1 MKGKKSKQKIYETAK
16 RLFLEEG
23 YLIGN
28 RRIATEA
35 NVSLGLIAY
44 HFSSKRNIAVAILK
58 EDYTILSAHLKN
70 YLTPDQDILLYVLC
84 FTNMTLRIR
93 EHDYKMARFT
103 TEIMKDDI
111 LEASIYDGNQKH
123 EYAALMELMEEDIA
137 YEKKLK
143 LALGTIFG
151 VQRALQWNINDGMD
165 LSYQDYFEYM
175 VKTYSFAL
183 DLNYGK
189 PKIKEIVKKSN
200 TIVDEVFKDYG
211 HLLDTSR
218 YLYGQVEIEK

>member
-44 HFSSKRNIAVAILK
+44 HFNSKRNIAIAILK

-70 YLTPDQDILLYVLC
+70 YLTPGQDILLYVLS

-93 EHDYKMARFT
+93 EKDYKMARFT
-103 TEIMKDDI
+103 TEIMRDDI
-111 LEASIYDGNQKH
+111 LEASIYDGNQKY
-123 EYAALMELMEEDIA
+123 EYAALMELMQDNMP

-143 LALGTIFG
+143 LALGTVFG

-165 LSYQDYFEYM
+165 LSYQEYFEYM
-175 VKTYSFAL
+175 VKTYCFAL
-183 DLNYGK
+183 DLNFSK
-189 PKIKEIVKKSN
+189 NKIKEIVKKSN
-200 TIVDEVFKDYG
+200 AIVDEVFREYS
-211 HLLDTSR
+211 HLLDTSK
-218 YLYGQVEIEK
+218 YLYGQVEIEI

>member
-1 MKGKKSKQKIYETAK
+1 
-16 RLFLEEG
+16 
-23 YLIGN
+23 
-28 RRIATEA
+28 
-35 NVSLGLIAY
+35 
-44 HFSSKRNIAVAILK
+44 
-58 EDYTILSAHLKN
+58 
-70 YLTPDQDILLYVLC
+70 
-84 FTNMTLRIR
+84 
-93 EHDYKMARFT
+93 
-103 TEIMKDDI
+103 
-111 LEASIYDGNQKH
+111 
-123 EYAALMELMEEDIA
+123 MEEDIP

-183 DLNYGK
+183 DLNYEK

-200 TIVDEVFKDYG
+200 TIVDEVFKDYS

-218 YLYGQVEIEK
+218 YLYGAGKPDAFFALGKVQKIIAPAGGTLTRFAMTSI

>member
-44 HFSSKRNIAVAILK
+44 HFNSKRNIAIAILK

-70 YLTPDQDILLYVLC
+70 YLTPGQDILLYVLS

-93 EHDYKMARFT
+93 EKDYKMARFT
-103 TEIMKDDI
+103 TEIMRDDI
-111 LEASIYDGNQKH
+111 LEASIYDGNQKY
-123 EYAALMELMEEDIA
+123 EYAALMELMQDDMP

-143 LALGTIFG
+143 LALGTVFG

-165 LSYQDYFEYM
+165 LSYQEYFEYM
-175 VKTYSFAL
+175 VKTYCFAL
-183 DLNYGK
+183 DLNFSK
-189 PKIKEIVKKSN
+189 DKIKEIVKKSN
-200 TIVDEVFKDYG
+200 AIVDAVFREYS
-211 HLLDTSR
+211 HLLDTSK
-218 YLYGQVEIEK
+218 YLYGQVEIEI